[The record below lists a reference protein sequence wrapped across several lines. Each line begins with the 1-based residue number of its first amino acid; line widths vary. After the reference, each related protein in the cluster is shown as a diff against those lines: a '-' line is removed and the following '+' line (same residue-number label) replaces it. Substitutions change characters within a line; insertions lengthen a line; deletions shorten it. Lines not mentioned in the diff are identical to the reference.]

1 MSTRQIRRAAERKAN
16 NAAKAAYKAGLSSSQ
31 PDNHQDAEPIESEEE
46 LDTLIEEQRKDLQM
60 ARQLAQAKH
69 EEAQQKAE
77 QRQEAKQ
84 KAEREDEPKQKAKP
98 QEPTTAK
105 PPNPKGG
112 PRTPEGKAISSLN
125 NLKHGLTGSFRIL
138 DNERQ
143 EEFDLL
149 LTTMIEDNQPETSFE
164 FLLIEKMAAHIWLS
178 RRAQRL
184 QDCALTEDDLPR
196 LGVYLRY
203 QTTNDRGFD
212 KCLSTFNRIKKER
225 NGFESQEARVRLA
238 NAQALHLEV
247 DAAIRQRCDIP
258 TEGAFAIPFVEAQEL
273 FARCLIDTVNKLKD
287 RKVA

>member
-1 MSTRQIRRAAERKAN
+1 MTTRQARRAAERKAN
-16 NAAKAAYKAGLSSSQ
+16 NAAKAAYKAGLSNSQ
-31 PDNHQDAEPIESEEE
+31 PDTDQHAEPIESEEE
-46 LDTLIEEQRKDLQM
+46 LDRLMEEQREVLKAARLQ
-60 ARQLAQAKH
+60 R
-69 EEAQQKAE
+69 EAQQKAKRE
-77 QRQEAKQ
+77 EEAKQ
-84 KAEREDEPKQKAKP
+84 KAEREKDAEQKAEREESNAP
-98 QEPTTAK
+98 AT

-138 DNERQ
+138 GNESQ
-143 EEFDLL
+143 KEFDLL
-149 LTTMIEDNQPETSFE
+149 LTTMLESHQPETAIE

-184 QDCALTEDDLPR
+184 QDFALSEDDLPR

-212 KCLSTFNRIKKER
+212 KCLSTFNRMKKER
-225 NGFESQEARVRLA
+225 IGFESEEARVRLA
-238 NAQALHLEV
+238 NAKSLHMEV
-247 DAAIRQRCDIP
+247 DAAIRKRCDIP
-258 TEGAFAIPFVEAQEL
+258 TEGAFAIPFREAQEL